1 MLGVMRD
8 INKFLCTQCSEPM
21 TDQRM
26 ETIKVQQYEPINLVV
41 LLKKLGEE
49 SVTYRVW
56 NHSKPPLSTKVY
68 HIAYDNL
75 CKTNI
80 KFIVHPEGNSR

>member
-49 SVTYRVW
+49 SVTYRV
-56 NHSKPPLSTKVY
+56 
-68 HIAYDNL
+68 
-75 CKTNI
+75 
-80 KFIVHPEGNSR
+80 